1 MMVIQVTQKVAGR
14 ISLIGSPETQV
25 DDKVA
30 ALYGTGGMGV
40 LPIPIVY
47 NGWVQ
52 NLPDNW
58 KSLLTE
64 EQQNPGVQ

>member
-1 MMVIQVTQKVAGR
+1 MTK
-14 ISLIGSPETQV
+14 L
-25 DDKVA
+25 
-30 ALYGTGGMGV
+30 LHCHGTGGMGV

-52 NLPDNW
+52 NLPDDW